1 MNLKTNEEFRKKMKK
16 NSQVTVEG
24 IRKELMSSRF
34 IIQSHNKEKLR
45 KSLSLTNDLHL
56 LDKTLLNPQIHKI
69 HSKSLYERFI
79 KHKETKSKKI
89 YKFLTLLH
97 SVEILN
103 EQRILDSI
111 EEMRLQIHKVIS
123 ESKSI
128 WCLGSIEVEVVSLGM
143 MRKIRDED
151 KFSDS
156 EHRKLDVLE
165 KLSKRLR
172 KKKERESESLVL
184 IHFHGIITS
193 SSDYNLERFNTL
205 LRLNPRWNKIPR
217 QIELK
222 NLSTSFHGSS
232 KSLNENL
239 KDIST
244 YITKGGN
251 DWSGKN
257 SYLRYKIGFDNE
269 SYDSEDSWVKKN
281 WRRNEILKKEQREEG
296 IEDVLSLNR
305 FEISLLTNVIYKL
318 MCQKKDKK
326 GYLIHSKSGKY
337 SKDIHQNYIKSQQ
350 NSNKSRSTLSDFLN

>member
-1 MNLKTNEEFRKKMKK
+1 MNTTINKEFRKKMRK

-103 EQRILDSI
+103 EERILDSI
-111 EEMRLQIHKVIS
+111 EEMRLQIHKVVS

-128 WCLGSIEVEVVSLGM
+128 WCLGSIEVEIVSLGM
-143 MRKIRDED
+143 MIKIREED

-184 IHFHGIITS
+184 IHFHGIVTS
-193 SSDYNLERFNTL
+193 SSDYNLERFNSL
-205 LRLNPRWNKIPR
+205 LRSNSTWNKIPR

-222 NLSTSFHGSS
+222 NLSTSFHGNS

-239 KDIST
+239 KHIST

-251 DWSGKN
+251 DWYGNK

-269 SYDSEDSWVKKN
+269 SYDSEDSWIKKN
-281 WRRNEILKKEQREEG
+281 WRRNEILKKELKEEG
-296 IEDVLSLNR
+296 IEDVLSMNR
-305 FEISLLTNVIYKL
+305 FEISLLTNVIYKI
-318 MCQKKDKK
+318 MCQKKDKR
-326 GYLIHSKSGKY
+326 GYLIHSKSGKH
-337 SKDIHQNYIKSQQ
+337 SKEIYQNYIKNQLTK
-350 NSNKSRSTLSDFLN
+350 NKISSTLFDISH

>member
-1 MNLKTNEEFRKKMKK
+1 MKSRINKEFRKRMNK
-16 NSQVTVEG
+16 NSLVTVEG
-24 IRKELMSSRF
+24 IRKELMNSRF

-56 LDKTLLNPQIHKI
+56 FDKTLLNPQIHKI
-69 HSKSLYERFI
+69 HSKSLFERFV
-79 KHKETKSKKI
+79 KHKESNSKKI

-103 EQRILDSI
+103 EQRIMKSI
-111 EEMRLQIHKVIS
+111 EEMRFQIHKVVS

-128 WCLGSIEVEVVSLGM
+128 WCLGSIEVEVVSLRM
-143 MRKIRDED
+143 MRKIREED

-193 SSDYNLERFNTL
+193 SSDYNLERFNSL
-205 LRLNPRWNKIPR
+205 LRLNPTWNKIPR

-222 NLSTSFHGSS
+222 NLSTSFQGSS

-239 KDIST
+239 KHIST

-251 DWSGKN
+251 DWYGNK

-269 SYDSEDSWVKKN
+269 SYDSEDSWIKKN
-281 WRRNEILKKEQREEG
+281 WRRNEILRKEQREEG

-305 FEISLLTNVIYKL
+305 FEISLLTNVIHKL
-318 MCQKKDKK
+318 MCQKRDKK

-337 SKDIHQNYIKSQQ
+337 SKDICESYIKSQQ
-350 NSNKSRSTLSDFLN
+350 NTNKSPTTLSDFLN

>member
-1 MNLKTNEEFRKKMKK
+1 MNSKKKSEFRKKLEK
-16 NSQVTVEG
+16 NNQRIVKE
-24 IRKELMSSRF
+24 IHKELMSSRF
-34 IIQSHNKEKLR
+34 VIQSHNKEKLR

-56 LDKTLLNPQIHKI
+56 YEKTLLNPQVHKI
-69 HSKSLYERFI
+69 HSKSLFERFL

-103 EQRILDSI
+103 EQRILNSV
-111 EEMRLQIHKVIS
+111 EEMRYQIHKVVS

-128 WCLGSIEVEVVSLGM
+128 WCLGSIEVEVVSLRM

-151 KFSDS
+151 KFSSS

-165 KLSKRLR
+165 QLSKRLR

-193 SSDYNLERFNTL
+193 TSEYNLERFNSL
-205 LRLNPRWNKIPR
+205 LRMNPKWNKIPR

-222 NLSTSFHGSS
+222 NLSSSFQGSS

-239 KDIST
+239 KHIST

-251 DWSGKN
+251 DWYGNK

-269 SYDSEDSWVKKN
+269 SYDSEDSWIKKN
-281 WRRNEILKKEQREEG
+281 WRRNEILKQEQREEG

-305 FEISLLTNVIYKL
+305 FEISLLTNVIHKL
-318 MCQKKDKK
+318 MCLKRDKK
-326 GYLIHSKSGKY
+326 GYLIHSRSGKH
-337 SKDIHQNYIKSQQ
+337 SKEIYQNYLKIQQ
-350 NSNKSRSTLSDFLN
+350 KSNKSPTTLSDFLK

>member
-1 MNLKTNEEFRKKMKK
+1 MKTSINKDFRKKLEK
-16 NSQVTVEG
+16 NNKRVVQE
-24 IRKELMSSRF
+24 IHKELMNSRF

-45 KSLSLTNDLHL
+45 KSLSLTNDLNL
-56 LDKTLLNPQIHKI
+56 YDKTLLNPKIHKI
-69 HSKSLYERFI
+69 HSESLYERFL

-103 EQRILDSI
+103 EPRILNSV
-111 EEMRLQIHKVIS
+111 EEMRYLIHKVIS

-128 WCLGSIEVEVVSLGM
+128 WCLGSIEIEIVSLRM

-151 KFSDS
+151 KFSNS
-156 EHRKLDVLE
+156 EYRKLDVLE

-172 KKKERESESLVL
+172 KKHERKSESLAL
-184 IHFHGIITS
+184 IHFHGIVTS
-193 SSDYNLERFNTL
+193 TNEYNLERMNSML
-205 LRLNPRWNKIPR
+205 KKISIWNKVSR

-222 NLSTSFHGSS
+222 NLSTSFNGNS
-232 KSLNENL
+232 KTLNQNL
-239 KDIST
+239 KHIST

-251 DWSGKN
+251 DWYGNK

-269 SYDSEDSWVKKN
+269 SFDSEESWIKKN
-281 WRRNEILKKEQREEG
+281 WRRNEILKQEQKEEG

-305 FEISLLTNVIYKL
+305 FEISLLTNVIHKL

-326 GYLIHSKSGKY
+326 GYLIHSKSGKHSREIY
-337 SKDIHQNYIKSQQ
+337 QNYIKNQKEL
-350 NSNKSRSTLSDFLN
+350 NKSLNTLNDFIK

>member
-1 MNLKTNEEFRKKMKK
+1 M
-16 NSQVTVEG
+16 
-24 IRKELMSSRF
+24 
-34 IIQSHNKEKLR
+34 
-45 KSLSLTNDLHL
+45 
-56 LDKTLLNPQIHKI
+56 
-69 HSKSLYERFI
+69 
-79 KHKETKSKKI
+79 
-89 YKFLTLLH
+89 TLLH

-111 EEMRLQIHKVIS
+111 EEMRLQIHKVVS

-128 WCLGSIEVEVVSLGM
+128 WCLGSIEVEVVSLGI

-156 EHRKLDVLE
+156 EHRKLDALE

-205 LRLNPRWNKIPR
+205 LRFNPKWNKIPR

-281 WRRNEILKKEQREEG
+281 WRRNEILKKEQKEEG

-305 FEISLLTNVIYKL
+305 FEISLLTNVIHKI
-318 MCQKKDKK
+318 MCQKKDKR
-326 GYLIHSKSGKY
+326 GYLIYSKSGKH
-337 SKDIHQNYIKSQQ
+337 SKEIYQNYIKNHQSK
-350 NSNKSRSTLSDFLN
+350 NEISSTLFDISH

>member
-1 MNLKTNEEFRKKMKK
+1 MKSKINKEFRKKMKK
-16 NSQVTVEG
+16 NSQVTVDG
-24 IRKELMSSRF
+24 IRKELMTSRF

-45 KSLSLTNDLHL
+45 KSLSLTNDLQL
-56 LDKTLLNPQIHKI
+56 YDKTLLNPQVHKI
-69 HSKSLYERFI
+69 HSKSLFERFL
-79 KHKETKSKKI
+79 KHKETKSKKV

-103 EQRILDSI
+103 EQRILNSV
-111 EEMRLQIHKVIS
+111 EEMRYQIHRVVS

-128 WCLGSIEVEVVSLGM
+128 WCLGSIEVEVVSLRM
-143 MRKIRDED
+143 MRKIREED
-151 KFSDS
+151 KFSSS

-165 KLSKRLR
+165 QLSKRLR

-193 SSDYNLERFNTL
+193 TSEYNLERFNSL
-205 LRLNPRWNKIPR
+205 LRLNPKWNKIPR

-222 NLSTSFHGSS
+222 NLSSSFQGSS

-239 KDIST
+239 KHIST

-251 DWSGKN
+251 DWYGNK

-269 SYDSEDSWVKKN
+269 SYDSEDSWIKKN
-281 WRRNEILKKEQREEG
+281 WRRNEILRKEQREEG

-305 FEISLLTNVIYKL
+305 FEISLLTNVIHKL
-318 MCQKKDKK
+318 MNQKRDKK
-326 GYLIHSKSGKY
+326 GYLIHSRSGKH
-337 SKDIHQNYIKSQQ
+337 SKEIYQNYLKTQQ
-350 NSNKSRSTLSDFLN
+350 KSNKSPTTLSDFMK

>member
-1 MNLKTNEEFRKKMKK
+1 MNSRINKEFRKKMKK

-34 IIQSHNKEKLR
+34 IIQSHNKIKLR

-56 LDKTLLNPQIHKI
+56 LDKTLLDPQIHKI
-69 HSKSLYERFI
+69 HSKSLYERLI
-79 KHKETKSKKI
+79 KHKDTKSKKI

-103 EQRILDSI
+103 EQRIMNSI
-111 EEMRLQIHKVIS
+111 EEMRFQIHKVVS

-143 MRKIRDED
+143 MRKIREED

-184 IHFHGIITS
+184 IHFHGIVTS
-193 SSDYNLERFNTL
+193 SSEYNLERFNSL
-205 LRLNPRWNKIPR
+205 LRLNSTWNKIPR

-222 NLSTSFHGSS
+222 NLSTSFQGSY

-239 KDIST
+239 KHIST

-251 DWSGKN
+251 DWNANK

-269 SYDSEDSWVKKN
+269 SYESEDSWVLKN
-281 WRRNEILKKEQREEG
+281 IRRNKILKQEQKEEG

-318 MCQKKDKK
+318 MCQKRDKK

-337 SKDIHQNYIKSQQ
+337 SKDIYQNYIKSQQ
-350 NSNKSRSTLSDFLN
+350 NSNKSPSTLSDFLN

>member
-1 MNLKTNEEFRKKMKK
+1 MNSRINKEFRKKMTR
-16 NSQVTVEG
+16 NSERTIQE
-24 IRKELMSSRF
+24 IRNELMSSRF

-56 LDKTLLNPQIHKI
+56 YDKTLLNPQVHKI
-69 HSKSLYERFI
+69 HSKSLYERFLN
-79 KHKETKSKKI
+79 HKETKSKKI

-97 SVEILN
+97 SVEILK
-103 EQRILDSI
+103 EQRILNSI
-111 EEMRLQIHKVIS
+111 EEMRYQIHKVVS

-128 WCLGSIEVEVVSLGM
+128 WCLGSIEVEIVSLRM

-151 KFSDS
+151 KFNES

-172 KKKERESESLVL
+172 KKNERESESLVL

-193 SSDYNLERFNTL
+193 TSEYNIERFNSL
-205 LRLNPRWNKIPR
+205 LKLNSIWNKIPR

-222 NLSTSFHGSS
+222 NLSTSFNGSS
-232 KSLNENL
+232 KLLNENL
-239 KDIST
+239 KHIST

-251 DWSGKN
+251 DWYGNK

-269 SYDSEDSWVKKN
+269 SYDSEDSWIKKN
-281 WRRNEILKKEQREEG
+281 WRRNKILKQEQKEEG

-305 FEISLLTNVIYKL
+305 FEISLLVNVIHKL
-318 MCQKKDKK
+318 MCIKRDKK
-326 GYLIHSKSGKY
+326 GYLIHSKSGKH
-337 SKDIHQNYIKSQQ
+337 SKEIYQNYLKTQEK
-350 NSNKSRSTLSDFLN
+350 SNKISTTLTDFLN